1 MIKLE
6 KYILYNCKATEVPA
20 KIVVD
25 MTVLE
30 VGDRVLVQDLEVD
43 FDLLHSDRT
52 MPVCEIV
59 KDAETLKAKAKKL
72 KREIFHK
79 RKALKEE
86 NATPRKT
93 SVRVQSLEE
102 ENGINV
108 TGTNVSN
115 DQVEE
120 GTQSGIKKPKPTF
133 RMRKKALYAR
143 SSCRIPNKAIRPKQG
158 KLLKEDTSS
167 VSNNLG
173 ERTLKHA

>member
-43 FDLLHSDRT
+43 FDLLHSART
-52 MPVCEIV
+52 MPICEIV

-79 RKALKEE
+79 RKALKAE
-86 NATPRKT
+86 NITQPNT
-93 SVRVQSLEE
+93 SVRVQSLIVD
-102 ENGINV
+102 ENDTSV
-108 TGTNVSN
+108 DGTNVPN
-115 DQVEE
+115 DQVDEE
-120 GTQSGIKKPKPTF
+120 TQSSIKKPKPTY
-133 RMRKKALYAR
+133 RTRKKTLDMR
-143 SSCRIPNKAIRPKQG
+143 SRYGVSNQADSSKKGKQ
-158 KLLKEDTSS
+158 L
-167 VSNNLG
+167 SNNLKKG
-173 ERTLKHA
+173 